1 MVTLIMIEIYN
12 QKCDTQRVVL
22 LLHSIINYTIIAR
35 DSSPK
40 TKFKEARSKKKKKRQ
55 ATITSFE
62 GQRQATQA
70 KSFCKEL
77 NNVSENQIIC
87 SKVLYVCL
95 RLVK

>member
-12 QKCDTQRVVL
+12 QKCDTQRIVL
-22 LLHSIINYTIIAR
+22 LLHSIINYTIIAQTVPQKPSLR
-35 DSSPK
+35 K
-40 TKFKEARSKKKKKRQ
+40 LEEKKERQ
-55 ATITSFE
+55 ATIISFE

-77 NNVSENQIIC
+77 NTVNENQIIC

>member
-40 TKFKEARSKKKKKRQ
+40 TKFKEARSKKKKKDKLLLLVLKDKDRLLRQ
-55 ATITSFE
+55 NLFA
-62 GQRQATQA
+62 R
-70 KSFCKEL
+70 
-77 NNVSENQIIC
+77 N
-87 SKVLYVCL
+87 
-95 RLVK
+95 